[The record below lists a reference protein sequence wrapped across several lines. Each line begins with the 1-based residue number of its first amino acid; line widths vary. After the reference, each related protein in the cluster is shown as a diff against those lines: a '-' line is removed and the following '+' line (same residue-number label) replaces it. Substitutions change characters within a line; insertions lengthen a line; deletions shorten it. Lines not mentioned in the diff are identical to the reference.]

1 MLVKGAGREAGGTP
15 RPYLPLGVTAV
26 GLIVAYQALTAF
38 DRLSPTDIALLFL
51 FVFALALFMGLRFFV
66 VDRYDLSA
74 GPEPGVSRGVEQTEE
89 LEDNTSQ
96 GDKEHTA

>member
-1 MLVKGAGREAGGTP
+1 MLVKGAARDTGGTP

-26 GLIVAYQALTAF
+26 GLIVAYQAVTAF

-66 VDRYDLSA
+66 VDRYDLAS
-74 GPEPGVSRGVEQTEE
+74 GPKPGVTPGVEHAEAP
-89 LEDNTSQ
+89 EDSTSP
-96 GDKEHTA
+96 GDKERRA